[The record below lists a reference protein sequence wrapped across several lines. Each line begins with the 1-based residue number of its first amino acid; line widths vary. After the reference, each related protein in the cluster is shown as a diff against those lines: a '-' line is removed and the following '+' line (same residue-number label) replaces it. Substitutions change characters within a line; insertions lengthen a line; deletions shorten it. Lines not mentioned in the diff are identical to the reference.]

1 MSTPS
6 ISSSEFKA
14 PTPGS
19 WELEATHLTR
29 PATRLTAQAMARS
42 MREGFAESTARYGL
56 GLSHF
61 DVVQVNGFMYMKP
74 IAFGAPPNASG
85 PPPKLVLQVL
95 TRLHPGMRA
104 RWRVADAAFKNKQWR
119 LDLKRWDDEVK
130 PASIRKHREIQAVDP
145 ASLSDDELF
154 AYVARCHEHY
164 EVMVVQHHQFTIS
177 AAMPVGDLLVHVH
190 EWTGLPPG
198 RVIDTLRGSSPV
210 SKGVASD
217 ELDALGAVLREDADA
232 RALLDGALPPGEI
245 VQALRDHGGKV
256 GEATRAYLDMVGYRC
271 LGYDLGEPYALE
283 LPDVLVR
290 AIRVAA
296 TGEGKAL
303 SDGGQKERIAA
314 LRELVPAA
322 HREAFDALLVE
333 ARHVNRLRDERG
345 VYSDGWAIGLMR
357 RALLALGARLQK
369 KGLLDDGALLLD
381 ATWDEIKALAKAER
395 AVGSEALRERATWRT
410 TRTIADA
417 PPWLGAPPSPPP
429 PAEWFPEIAR
439 RAQRATVTFIG
450 CLFQA
455 APEPEKKEE
464 TVTGLPVNAGVY
476 EGTARLV
483 NTDADFGKI
492 QQGDVLLTRATS
504 PYFNVVLPMLG
515 AIVTD
520 RGGQLSHAA
529 IVAREFG
536 IPGVVG
542 TRDATARIP
551 DGARVRVDGGSGRVT
566 VIG

>member
-1 MSTPS
+1 
-6 ISSSEFKA
+6 
-14 PTPGS
+14 
-19 WELEATHLTR
+19 
-29 PATRLTAQAMARS
+29 
-42 MREGFAESTARYGL
+42 
-56 GLSHF
+56 
-61 DVVQVNGFMYMKP
+61 
-74 IAFGAPPNASG
+74 
-85 PPPKLVLQVL
+85 
-95 TRLHPGMRA
+95 
-104 RWRVADAAFKNKQWR
+104 
-119 LDLKRWDDEVK
+119 
-130 PASIRKHREIQAVDP
+130 
-145 ASLSDDELF
+145 
-154 AYVARCHEHY
+154 
-164 EVMVVQHHQFTIS
+164 
-177 AAMPVGDLLVHVH
+177 
-190 EWTGLPPG
+190 
-198 RVIDTLRGSSPV
+198 VIDALRGSSPV
-210 SKGVASD
+210 SKGVASE
-217 ELDALGAVLREDADA
+217 ELDALGAALREDAEA

-245 VQALRDHGGKV
+245 VQALRDHAGRV

-296 TGEGKAL
+296 TGEGRAQA
-303 SDGGQKERIAA
+303 DGAQRERIAA
-314 LRELVPAA
+314 LREAVPAA

-357 RALLALGARLQK
+357 RATLALGARLQQR
-369 KGLLDDGALLLD
+369 GLLDDGALLLD
-381 ATWDEIKALAKAER
+381 ATWDEIGALAKGER
-395 AVGSEALRERATWRT
+395 AVTSEALRERARWRT
-410 TRTIADA
+410 TKTIADA
-417 PPWLGAPPSPPP
+417 PPWLGSPPSPPP

-439 RAQRATVTFIG
+439 RAQRATVTFID
-450 CLFQA
+450 CLFQS
-455 APEPEKKEE
+455 APEPAKKDEAA

-483 NTDADFGKI
+483 STDADFGKI
-492 QQGDVLLTRATS
+492 RQGDVLLTRATS

-551 DGARVRVDGGSGRVT
+551 DGARVRVDGGAGVVT